1 MCSCVCDLQVLNTT
15 RLEVLGVLLE
25 DLQALRGPPTELN
38 GEGRNNL
45 KTETFLTR
53 KFSEKLVE
61 NLVKN
66 LLKKCYLGKKCNLG
80 NFQRKIF
87 ENTKS
92 GMPVVSLLC

>member
-1 MCSCVCDLQVLNTT
+1 M
-15 RLEVLGVLLE
+15 RWK
-25 DLQALRGPPTELN
+25 ALAEIYTMHSFAPFGIRSGKTLVKPPTS
-38 GEGRNNL
+38 
-45 KTETFLTR
+45 FC
-53 KFSEKLVE
+53 EKLVE

-66 LLKKCYLGKKCNLG
+66 LLKKCYLGKKCNLA